1 MKRAF
6 LIAALALIATPIVV
20 AQTVQQPR
28 LPGQSTKAEQGGE
41 ETITFDTALVNT
53 LVSVRDGQ
61 GHFVSGLT
69 KDDFIVLDDGK
80 EQPIINF
87 SQESDQP
94 LRVALVVDRSRSVQ
108 KVLSRAQTAIRDFI
122 NSVLRRGKD
131 SACLVAFDSGVY
143 LLQDFTDDANTLADA
158 VNKLT
163 AAGGT
168 SIFDAI
174 YKTSRDK
181 LAGTEEAR
189 RVVVLITD
197 GDDTTSRASIEQA
210 IEMTVRHN
218 VTVYAIRLP
227 GGDSLNGRDQQGKP
241 ILIRLTETTGGRQF
255 HLDGGDSQLAGFF
268 KTLQEELRSQYAI
281 GYQFQT
287 PTSSSSFHK
296 ITIKLRQTALKAV
309 TRSGYYSRS
318 E

>member
-1 MKRAF
+1 MKRIL
-6 LIAALALIATPIVV
+6 LISVLILVAAQLVG
-20 AQTVQQPR
+20 AQTKQQSKAR
-28 LPGQSTKAEQGGE
+28 QNATAEQGDE

-53 LVSVRDGQ
+53 SVSVRDGQ
-61 GHFVSGLT
+61 GRFISGLT
-69 KDDFIVLDDGK
+69 KSDFIVLDDGK
-80 EQPIINF
+80 EQPIIYF

-108 KVLSRAQTAIRDFI
+108 GVLGRAQAVVRDFI
-122 NSVLRRGKD
+122 KSVLRPGKD

-143 LLQDFTDDANTLADA
+143 LVQDFTDDADTLANA

-174 YKTSRDK
+174 DKTSRDK

-197 GDDTTSRASIEQA
+197 GEDTTSSSSIEQA
-210 IEMTVRHN
+210 MEMAIRNN
-218 VTVYAIRLP
+218 VSVYAIRLP
-227 GGDSLNGRDQQGKP
+227 GDGSLNGREQQGKP
-241 ILIRLTETTGGRQF
+241 VLTRLTETTGGRQF
-255 HLDGGDSQLAGFF
+255 HLDGGEGQLAGFLT
-268 KTLQEELRSQYAI
+268 KLQDELRSQYSI
-281 GYQFQT
+281 GYQFQSA
-287 PTSSSSFHK
+287 SSSRTFHK
-296 ITIKLRQTALKAV
+296 ITIKLTQPALKAF
-309 TRSGYYSRS
+309 TRSGYYART